1 MSRREAKKMASKTTS
16 NMNKV
21 GITMNDETFAKLEH
35 DSKALGLTKSAYIS
49 MIINTV
55 EKGGKR
61 VKLA

>member
-1 MSRREAKKMASKTTS
+1 MASKTTS

-35 DSKALGLTKSAYIS
+35 DSKALGLSKSAYIS

-61 VKLA
+61 IKLA